1 MVKHINT
8 MKQLW
13 LLWLFGG
20 FVWTTNR
27 QPRLPRCPELYR
39 DMPCMYG
46 YIRIYSPM
54 SRNCISFSKI
64 LSPIVVQQ
72 WLTHRGSKISN
83 RGSRIS
89 NPRPSKCYKP
99 CQIIYLMTITRIQ
112 PLLIVTRMDPSCMIE
127 VYSFNIETVLK
138 HRSKRPVNWI
148 LYQIVETI
156 SHI

>member
-1 MVKHINT
+1 

-89 NPRPSKCYKP
+89 NPRPSKWISKKNSQSPCLKYFYKRNYFCHRLSIEP
-99 CQIIYLMTITRIQ
+99 HYPYKKPFNNLNASIRLMDKNT
-112 PLLIVTRMDPSCMIE
+112 
-127 VYSFNIETVLK
+127 
-138 HRSKRPVNWI
+138 KR
-148 LYQIVETI
+148 
-156 SHI
+156 